1 MQSFDHYME
10 EGEIGRV
17 SDLRL
22 WGRIIRLGARHRW
35 RMAGAVFLSFV
46 LTAGTMALPWLLQQA
61 IDLYITSASLPKPER
76 LAGIATSCLWYGL
89 IVAGVF
95 LISFVQIL
103 LLEYIGQGIMHQ
115 MRQSLFIHLLGRDL
129 AFFHEH
135 PSGRLVTRLTN
146 DIQNM
151 YEMFTSVMVTIF
163 NDILRMFSI
172 LVFLVW
178 MSPRL
183 GAWMVAFVPLAALV
197 SVFFAKLSRK
207 QFREIRSQLSTINSY
222 LAEAIAGIG
231 MLRIFARA
239 AAASRS
245 FHQMSYEFYRRTL
258 GQIKVFGLF
267 MPMTE
272 LMSTAAI
279 ALILWFGGGEVMQKR
294 LTLGELVA
302 FISYMRLFFQPLR
315 ELSQN
320 YSIVQSAMASA
331 ERIFQLLDEKNTMP
345 VADLPAAL
353 PAPDGEVCFENI
365 SFGYQQNE
373 PIIHGLSLRLPPGAT
388 VALVGATGSGKT
400 TLLNLLLRFYDPW
413 QGRITIDGVDIR
425 TVDPARL
432 RHVVGVILQDSL
444 ILPDTLLANI
454 VMDTGASREKVE
466 EILART
472 GMANFVRRLPAG
484 LDTMLGE
491 GGQEL
496 STGEKQLLSFARA
509 LCRDPRILLLDEA
522 TAAIDTESEN
532 ILEEAMATIF
542 AGRTS
547 MIIAHRLST
556 IKRADRIVVMAHGHI
571 VEEGQHDELI
581 AQGGVYAAMV
591 AMDMK
596 TAVRSDASADDG
608 A

>member
-1 MQSFDHYME
+1 MLFDHYME

-17 SDLRL
+17 GDLRL
-22 WGRIIRLGARHRW
+22 WARIIRLGARHRW
-35 RMAGAVFLSFV
+35 QLAGAIILSLV
-46 LTAGTMALPWLLQQA
+46 LTAGAMALPWLLQQA
-61 IDLYITSASLPKPER
+61 IDNFITNSALPTAER
-76 LAGIATSCLWYGL
+76 LAGVLTACLWYGL
-89 IVAGVF
+89 LVAAIFFV
-95 LISFVQIL
+95 SFIQIL

-115 MRQSLFIHLLGRDL
+115 MRQSLFIHLMNFDL
-129 AFFHEH
+129 SFFHQH

-151 YEMFTSVMVTIF
+151 HEMFTSVMTTIC
-163 NDILRMFSI
+163 NDILRMVSI

-178 MSPRL
+178 MNPRL
-183 GAWMVAFVPLAALV
+183 GAWMAAFVPLAVLV
-197 SVFFAKLSRK
+197 SVFFAQLSRT
-207 QFREIRSQLSTINSY
+207 QFRRIRSQLSVINSY

-231 MLRIFARA
+231 MLRIFSRA
-239 AAASRS
+239 ASASHY
-245 FHQMSYEFYRRTL
+245 FHELSDEFYRRTL

-331 ERIFQLLDEKNTMP
+331 ERIFQLLDEKNAMP
-345 VADLPAAL
+345 VADNPTPL
-353 PAPDGEVCFENI
+353 PAPDGEVCFEEI
-365 SFGYQQNE
+365 SFGYQRDE
-373 PIIHGLSLRLPPGAT
+373 PVIHSLNLRLPPGAT

-413 QGRITIDGVDIR
+413 QGRVTIDGVDIKQA
-425 TVDPARL
+425 DPARL
-432 RHVVGVILQDSL
+432 RRVVGVILQDSL
-444 ILPDTLLANI
+444 VLQDTLFANI
-454 VMDTGASREKVE
+454 VMDTGVLRQKVE
-466 EILART
+466 DILTRT
-472 GMANFVRRLPAG
+472 GMDNFVRRLPAG
-484 LDTMLGE
+484 FETMLGE

-496 STGEKQLLSFARA
+496 STGEKQLLSFARV
-509 LCRDPRILLLDEA
+509 LCRDPRILVLDEA

-532 ILEEAMATIF
+532 ILEEAMATAF

-547 MIIAHRLST
+547 LIIAHRLST
-556 IKRADRIVVMAHGHI
+556 IKRADHIVVMAHGRI
-571 VEEGQHDELI
+571 VEEGRHDQLL
-581 AQGGVYAAMV
+581 AQNGLYAKMV
-591 AMDMK
+591 ALDMK
-596 TAVRSDASADDG
+596 TAARPDTDDDSSQ
-608 A
+608 

>member
-1 MQSFDHYME
+1 MQFDHYME
-10 EGEIGRV
+10 EGEVGHV
-17 SDLRL
+17 GDLRL
-22 WGRIIRLGARHRW
+22 WGRIIRLGARHRSQ
-35 RMAGAVFLSFV
+35 MAAAVFLSFV

-61 IDLYITSASLPKPER
+61 IDLYITGASLPKPER

-95 LISFVQIL
+95 LVSFTQIL

-178 MSPRL
+178 INPRL
-183 GAWMVAFVPLAALV
+183 GAWMASFVPLVALV

-207 QFREIRSQLSTINSY
+207 QFRQIRSQLSTINSY

-239 AAASRS
+239 VAASRA
-245 FHQMSYEFYRRTL
+245 FHAMSHEFYRRTL

-279 ALILWFGGGEVMQKR
+279 ALILWYGGGEVIQKR

-331 ERIFQLLDEKNTMP
+331 ERIFQLLDEKNAMP
-345 VADLPAAL
+345 VAEPPTAL
-353 PAPDGEVCFENI
+353 PAPCGEVCFENLF
-365 SFGYQQNE
+365 FGYKENE
-373 PIIHGLSLRLPPGAT
+373 PIIHGLSLCLPPGAT

-425 TVDPARL
+425 QADPARL

-444 ILPDTLLANI
+444 ILQDTLFANI
-454 VMDTGASREKVE
+454 AMDTGASRQKVE

-472 GMANFVRRLPAG
+472 GMNAFVARLPAG

-496 STGEKQLLSFARA
+496 STGEKQLLSFARV
-509 LCRDPRILLLDEA
+509 LCRDPRILVLDEA

-532 ILEEAMATIF
+532 ILEEAMATLF

-556 IKRADRIVVMAHGHI
+556 IKRADRIVVMAHGRI
-571 VEEGQHDELI
+571 VEEGRHDELV
-581 AQGGVYAAMV
+581 AQGGAYAAMV

-596 TAVRSDASADDG
+596 TAAPTPSSMAS
-608 A
+608 

>member
-1 MQSFDHYME
+1 MPPFDHYME

-17 SDLRL
+17 GDLRL
-22 WGRIIRLGARHRW
+22 WLRIVRLGVRHRW
-35 RMAGAVFLSFV
+35 RLAAAICLSFV
-46 LTAGTMALPWLLQQA
+46 LTAATMALPWLLQQA
-61 IDLYITSASLPKPER
+61 IDLYIMTGSLPKAER
-76 LAGIATSCLWYGL
+76 FAGITTSCLWYGVL
-89 IVAGVF
+89 VASVF
-95 LISFVQIL
+95 FVSFAQIL
-103 LLEYIGQGIMHQ
+103 LLEYIGQSIMHQ
-115 MRQSLFIHLLGRDL
+115 MRQSLFIHLMGRDL

-178 MSPRL
+178 MSPLL

-197 SVFFAKLSRK
+197 SVFFARLSRE
-207 QFREIRSQLSTINSY
+207 QFRQIRSQLAVINSY
-222 LAEAIAGIG
+222 LAEAIAGIA

-239 AAASRS
+239 VSASRL
-245 FHQMSYEFYRRTL
+245 FHAMSREFYRRTL

-279 ALILWFGGGEVMQKR
+279 ALILWFGGGEVIHKR

-331 ERIFQLLDEKNTMP
+331 ERIFELLDEKNIM
-345 VADLPAAL
+345 PAADPPVPL
-353 PAPDGEVCFENI
+353 PAPRGETCFDNI
-365 SFGYQQNE
+365 IFGYKADE
-373 PIIHGLSLRLPPGAT
+373 PVIHGLNLRLPPGAT

-413 QGRITIDGVDIR
+413 QGRVTIDGVDIR
-425 TVDPARL
+425 EVDVARL
-432 RHVVGVILQDSL
+432 RQVVGVILQDSL
-444 ILPDTLLANI
+444 ILQDTLLANI
-454 VMDTGASREKVE
+454 VMDAGASRQQVE
-466 EILART
+466 EILTRT
-472 GMANFVRRLPAG
+472 GMNHFVGRLPAG

-496 STGEKQLLSFARA
+496 STGEKQLLSFARV
-509 LCRDPRILLLDEA
+509 LCRNPRILVLDEA

-532 ILEEAMATIF
+532 ILEEAMATVF

-547 MIIAHRLST
+547 LIIAHRLST
-556 IKRADRIVVMAHGHI
+556 IKRASHIVVMAHGRI
-571 VEEGQHDELI
+571 VEEGRHDDLL
-581 AQGGVYAAMV
+581 ALGGAYANMV
-591 AMDMK
+591 ALDMK
-596 TAVRSDASADDG
+596 TAASMHEIGSAS
-608 A
+608 

>member
-1 MQSFDHYME
+1 ME
-10 EGEIGRV
+10 EGEVGRV
-17 SDLRL
+17 GDLRL
-22 WGRIIRLGARHRW
+22 WGRIIRLGARHRAQ
-35 RMAGAVFLSFV
+35 MAGAVFLSFV
-46 LTAGTMALPWLLQQA
+46 LTAGTMAMPWLLQQA
-61 IDLYITSASLPKPER
+61 IDLYITSASLAKAER
-76 LAGIATSCLWYGL
+76 LAGIAASCLWYGL
-89 IVAGVF
+89 LVVGVF
-95 LISFVQIL
+95 LVSFIQIL

-129 AFFHEH
+129 AFFHGH

-163 NDILRMFSI
+163 NDVLRMFSI
-172 LVFLVW
+172 LAFLVW

-197 SVFFAKLSRK
+197 SVFFAKLSRE
-207 QFREIRSQLSTINSY
+207 QFRQIRSQLSTINSY

-239 AAASRS
+239 ASASRT
-245 FHQMSYEFYRRTL
+245 FHAMSHEFYRRTL

-331 ERIFQLLDEKNTMP
+331 ERIFQLLDEKNTML
-345 VADLPAAL
+345 VAEPPLAL
-353 PAPDGEVCFENI
+353 PAPHGEVCFENI
-365 SFGYQQNE
+365 SFGYKADE
-373 PIIHGLSLRLPPGAT
+373 TIIHDLSLRLPPGAT

-400 TLLNLLLRFYDPW
+400 TLLHLLLRFYDPW

-425 TVDPARL
+425 QVDPARL
-432 RHVVGVILQDSL
+432 RQVAGVILQDSL
-444 ILPDTLLANI
+444 VLQDSLFANI
-454 VMDTGASREKVE
+454 VMDTGVSRQRVE
-466 EILART
+466 DILART
-472 GMANFVRRLPAG
+472 GMDNFVSRLPAG

-496 STGEKQLLSFARA
+496 STGEKQLLSFARV
-509 LCRDPRILLLDEA
+509 LCRDPRILALDEA

-532 ILEEAMATIF
+532 ILEEAMTTIF

-547 MIIAHRLST
+547 LIIAHRLST
-556 IKRADRIVVMAHGHI
+556 IKRADHIVVMAHGRI
-571 VEEGQHDELI
+571 VEEGRHDELM
-581 AQGGVYAAMV
+581 AKGGAYAAMV

-596 TAVRSDASADDG
+596 TVRSDCDDK

>member
-1 MQSFDHYME
+1 MLFDHYME

-17 SDLRL
+17 GDLRL
-22 WGRIIRLGARHRW
+22 WARIIRLGARHRW
-35 RMAGAVFLSFV
+35 QLAGAIILSLV
-46 LTAGTMALPWLLQQA
+46 LTAGAMALPWLLQQA
-61 IDLYITSASLPKPER
+61 IDNFITNSALPTAER
-76 LAGIATSCLWYGL
+76 LAGVLTACLWYGL
-89 IVAGVF
+89 LVAAIFFV
-95 LISFVQIL
+95 SFIQIL

-115 MRQSLFIHLLGRDL
+115 MRQSLFIHLMNFDL
-129 AFFHEH
+129 SFFHQH

-151 YEMFTSVMVTIF
+151 HEMFTSVMTTIC
-163 NDILRMFSI
+163 NDILRMVSI

-178 MSPRL
+178 MNPRL
-183 GAWMVAFVPLAALV
+183 GAWMAAFVPLAVLV
-197 SVFFAKLSRK
+197 SVFFAQLSRT
-207 QFREIRSQLSTINSY
+207 QFRRIRSQLSVINSY

-231 MLRIFARA
+231 MLRIFSRA
-239 AAASRS
+239 ASASHY
-245 FHQMSYEFYRRTL
+245 FHELSDEFYRRTL

-331 ERIFQLLDEKNTMP
+331 ERIFQLLDEKNAMP
-345 VADLPAAL
+345 VADNPTPL
-353 PAPDGEVCFENI
+353 PAPDGEVCFEEI
-365 SFGYQQNE
+365 SFGYQRDE
-373 PIIHGLSLRLPPGAT
+373 PVIHSLNLRLPPGAT

-413 QGRITIDGVDIR
+413 QGRVTIDGVDIKQA
-425 TVDPARL
+425 DPARL
-432 RHVVGVILQDSL
+432 RRVVGVILQDSL
-444 ILPDTLLANI
+444 VLQDTLFANI
-454 VMDTGASREKVE
+454 VMDTGVLRQKVE
-466 EILART
+466 DILTRT
-472 GMANFVRRLPAG
+472 GMDNFVRRLPAG
-484 LDTMLGE
+484 FETMLGE

-496 STGEKQLLSFARA
+496 STGEKQLLSFARV
-509 LCRDPRILLLDEA
+509 LCRDPRILVLDEA

-532 ILEEAMATIF
+532 ILEEAMATAF

-547 MIIAHRLST
+547 LIIAHRLST
-556 IKRADRIVVMAHGHI
+556 IKRADHIVVMAHGRI
-571 VEEGQHDELI
+571 VEEGRHDQLL
-581 AQGGVYAAMV
+581 AQNGLYAKMV
-591 AMDMK
+591 ALDMK
-596 TAVRSDASADDG
+596 TAARPDTDNDSSQ
-608 A
+608 